1 MASIK
6 KAISFGLVNIPVEL
20 NTVVINNDTSFN
32 QLHKKCGSRIKYQ
45 KICPN
50 CNIEVKNQ
58 DIVKAYEYTADKYI
72 TFSDED
78 FDKLKLSNKEPIEI
92 VSFINLDDVDPIF
105 LEKSY
110 YLTTKT
116 NKAFELFKEALKKEN
131 KVALAKTVIGT
142 KFYYVILRLENNNFI
157 LNTLYFE
164 EEINIE
170 DENKTDIKFKKA
182 EIDMA
187 IKLIQA
193 MSGKFEPQKYKD
205 EYQDKIKKAIER
217 KINGKEIIKT
227 KDKPKESVTDL
238 MQALKKSL
246 KEVKK

>member
-1 MASIK
+1 
-6 KAISFGLVNIPVEL
+6 
-20 NTVVINNDTSFN
+20 
-32 QLHKKCGSRIKYQ
+32 
-45 KICPN
+45 
-50 CNIEVKNQ
+50 
-58 DIVKAYEYTADKYI
+58 
-72 TFSDED
+72 
-78 FDKLKLSNKEPIEI
+78 
-92 VSFINLDDVDPIF
+92 DPIF

-170 DENKTDIKFKKA
+170 DENKTDIKFKKE